1 MKNFTRNSLGVALL
15 VALMPIGAQ
24 AANPAGYVDFG
35 KLSPGD
41 SGSQF
46 VEVNVNSNLIAMV
59 GRLAQKAEPDV
70 AEVLQGLHSIRVN
83 VIGLND
89 ENRADIETRIKA
101 IRTQLDTQG
110 WERIVAAQQ
119 KNEDVG
125 VYLKTRGP
133 DAVEG
138 VMVMVLDGRKQ
149 AVLVNVVG
157 DIKPEKLGML
167 GEKFNIDPLKKIGPA
182 VHKKPVEKTEKAE
195 KE

>member
-1 MKNFTRNSLGVALL
+1 
-15 VALMPIGAQ
+15 
-24 AANPAGYVDFG
+24 G
-35 KLSPGD
+35 KFSPGD

-46 VEVNVNSNLIAMV
+46 VEINVNSNLIAMV

-70 AEVLQGLHSIRVN
+70 AELLQGLHSIRVN

-101 IRTQLDTQG
+101 IRAQLDTQG

-138 VMVMVLDGRKQ
+138 VVVMVL
-149 AVLVNVVG
+149 
-157 DIKPEKLGML
+157 
-167 GEKFNIDPLKKIGPA
+167 
-182 VHKKPVEKTEKAE
+182 
-195 KE
+195 

>member
-1 MKNFTRNSLGVALL
+1 MKNFTHNSLGVALL
-15 VALMPIGAQ
+15 VALMQIGVQ

-70 AEVLQGLHSIRVN
+70 ADLLQGLHSIRVN

-89 ENRADIETRIKA
+89 DNRADIETRIKA
-101 IRTQLDTQG
+101 IRTQLDSQG

-119 KNEDVG
+119 KNEDVE

-138 VMVMVLDGRKQ
+138 VVVMVLDGRKQ

-167 GEKFNIDPLKKIGPA
+167 GEKFNIDPLKKLGPA
-182 VHKKPVEKTEKAE
+182 VNKKAE

>member
-15 VALMPIGAQ
+15 VALMQIGVQ

-70 AEVLQGLHSIRVN
+70 AELLQGLHSIRVN

-101 IRTQLDTQG
+101 IRAQMDTQG

-138 VMVMVLDGRKQ
+138 VVVMVLDGRKQ

-167 GEKFNIDPLKKIGPA
+167 GEKFNIDPLKKLGPA
-182 VHKKPVEKTEKAE
+182 VNKKADKAE